1 MSSLKRH
8 SVPLKS
14 STYERLLSSSLSHI
28 HVHALLI
35 WIQSVPPFAGD
46 TTGCGFGARVLQT
59 PSGFQLHQSGRGN
72 TAGRLSL
79 SLFALANNCEDE
91 TLSQEILWHTSPQHL
106 YTCTWAAAADTQSH
120 RVGSS
125 VTDNCTSGISS
136 HTHTHL
142 LCTVCVWRAGDL
154 SHLCDTL
161 ECLLVFPQTSRG
173 LKGRCL

>member
-14 STYERLLSSSLSHI
+14 STYVRLLSSSLSHI
-28 HVHALLI
+28 HVHTLLNLNSKCATVCRRHNRM
-35 WIQSVPPFAGD
+35 WIRSASAPNTVWFPVTPVRTGEHRRPP
-46 TTGCGFGARVLQT
+46 
-59 PSGFQLHQSGRGN
+59 
-72 TAGRLSL
+72 LSL

-136 HTHTHL
+136 HTHTFSALCVCDGPVTSRTSVTL
-142 LCTVCVWRAGDL
+142 LNVCLFSLKQAGD
-154 SHLCDTL
+154 
-161 ECLLVFPQTSRG
+161 
-173 LKGRCL
+173 